1 MLSHLTLPSIGILRN
16 GDNQAGNIVNIYFF
30 NSQTLPLT
38 KGLLHTCL
46 LLKDL
51 EGRTINYGLRFFHF
65 NIWPECEAGGP

>member
-16 GDNQAGNIVNIYFF
+16 GDNQAGNIINIYFF
-30 NSQTLPLT
+30 NSQTLAD
-38 KGLLHTCL
+38 TCL

-65 NIWPECEAGGP
+65 NIWPECKAGGP